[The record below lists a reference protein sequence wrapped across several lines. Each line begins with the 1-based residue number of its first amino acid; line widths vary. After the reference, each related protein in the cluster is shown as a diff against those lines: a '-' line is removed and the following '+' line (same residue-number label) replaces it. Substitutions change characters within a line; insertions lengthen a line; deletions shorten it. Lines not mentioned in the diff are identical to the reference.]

1 MKQKIKKL
9 IKNVSLAHSVK
20 EITINDS
27 HQLNIQFS
35 KLGSFLGKKVM
46 IKDRNSGRRIH
57 ISIENNKCTLPLEE
71 LAELTDS
78 GKLDLYLVGYL
89 MENKIQKR
97 MSFNENLKKVQY
109 VDEPTKR
116 KYSVIKTIKNNI
128 TILSTKTSFN
138 QQVEEIKVLGNNFFI
153 SGNVEDLDNKKPE
166 YAEII
171 FQRRDHK
178 IHVGFPL
185 EFMNSTLD
193 EHYSFQ
199 GIVYLDKLRK
209 DLIINSRWDA
219 LLQLRDI
226 NSAVLYREPINLQ
239 SYKDFE
245 KEEER
250 YVVNIENADNQIT
263 SLYATMG
270 LNSLALWH
278 TDINQFNRTYQIAKG
293 KTVFNQTSQVE
304 PLNNKM
310 VFFESFLG
318 KNYSGNP
325 KYIYEQMLK
334 MSEFKDFTFVWSYNG
349 TNPEEITGNPVIVN
363 RDSEDYYR
371 YLARSKYWVSNI
383 IFPVHKKREG
393 NIYLQTWHGT
403 PLKKLGFDI
412 EIEGPETLAREN
424 FYIESRNWD
433 YLVAANRYSSEIFR
447 RAFKFDEEM
456 LEYGYPA
463 NDIFYQNEK
472 ELAKITHDVK
482 TKLGIPPNKK
492 VILYAPTW
500 RDDEM
505 VGSWEHTFELKFD
518 LNKFYEELN
527 EEYVLVLRM
536 HHLVGDSLVIEDRH
550 KTFVYDCSKYDDI
563 QELYTIADILITDYS
578 SVFFDYANSLKPIL
592 FYAYDFEKYKNNIR
606 GFYLDMEQDLPGPL
620 ITEDKELLKSILNIE
635 EIQGKYKQ
643 SYRAFYDKFCN
654 LENGKASKKVIEEV
668 FVNN

>member
-1 MKQKIKKL
+1 MKKKVKNL
-9 IKNVSLAHSVK
+9 IRNASLAHTVK
-20 EITINDS
+20 EISINDTQ
-27 HQLNIQFS
+27 QLIIEFG
-35 KLGSFLGKKVM
+35 KLKSFLGKKLM
-46 IKDRNSGRRIH
+46 IKDRNSGRRLLL
-57 ISIENNKCTLPLEE
+57 SIENNKCCTTLQEM
-71 LAELTDS
+71 AELTDN
-78 GKLDLYLVGYL
+78 GKLDLYLVSSL
-89 MENKIQKR
+89 LDKKILKR
-97 MSFNENLKKVQY
+97 VAFNSNLKKIHY
-109 VDEPTKR
+109 VDEKTKR

-128 TILSTKTSFN
+128 TIISAKTSFD
-138 QQVEEIKVLGNNFFI
+138 QHVSDLKVLGNNFFI
-153 SGNVEDLDNKKPE
+153 SGVVEDMDNKKPE

-185 EFMNSTLD
+185 EFNSSST
-193 EHYSFQ
+193 EGHYTFQ
-199 GIVYLDKLRK
+199 GIVYLDKLK
-209 DLIINSRWDA
+209 SNLVINSRWDA

-226 NSAVLYREPINLQ
+226 NSGVIYRELINLQ
-239 SYKDFE
+239 SYKNFE
-245 KEEER
+245 REEER
-250 YVVNIENADNQIT
+250 YVVNLEHSDNLIT

-293 KTVFNQTSQVE
+293 KTEYNRIALNE
-304 PLNNKM
+304 PINEKM

-334 MSEFKDFTFVWSYNG
+334 MPEFNDFTFVWSYSG
-349 TNPEEITGNPVIVN
+349 EHPEEISGNPLIVD
-363 RDSEDYYR
+363 RDSLDYYR
-371 YLARSKYWVSNI
+371 YLARAKYWVSNI
-383 IFPVHKKREG
+383 IFPVHNKREG
-393 NIYLQTWHGT
+393 NVYLQTWHGT

-433 YLVAANRYSSEIFR
+433 FLIASNRYSADIFK
-447 RAFKFDEEM
+447 RAFKFEKEM

-463 NDIFYQNEK
+463 NDIFYKEEK
-472 ELAKITHDVK
+472 ELVNIAGKIK
-482 TKLGIPPNKK
+482 GKLGIPSNKK

-505 VGSWEHTFELKFD
+505 TGSWDHTFELKFD
-518 LNKFYEELN
+518 LDKFYQNLS

-536 HHLVGDSLVIEDRH
+536 HHLVGDALVIDEQH
-550 KTFVYDCSKYDDI
+550 KSFIYDCSKYNDI

-606 GFYLDMEQDLPGPL
+606 GFYLDMESDLPGPL
-620 ITEDKELLKSILNIE
+620 IKDGQELLESILHIG
-635 EIQGKYKQ
+635 EIQEMYKQ
-643 SYRAFYDKFCN
+643 DYRKFYDKFCS
-654 LENGKASKKVIEEV
+654 LENGKASKNVIKHV
-668 FVNN
+668 FNR

>member
-1 MKQKIKKL
+1 MKKKMKKL

-20 EITINDS
+20 EVTINDS
-27 HQLNIQFS
+27 HQLNIQFA
-35 KLGSFLGKKVM
+35 KLGSVIGKKVM
-46 IKDRNSGRRIH
+46 IKDRISGRRI
-57 ISIENNKCTLPLEE
+57 IVPIENNKCKIPLDE
-71 LAELTDS
+71 LAELTDN

-89 MENKIQKR
+89 FEQKIQKR
-97 MSFNENLKKVQY
+97 ITFNENLKSVQY

-116 KYSVIKTIKNNI
+116 KYSVIRTVKNNI
-128 TILSTKTSFN
+128 TILSIKTSFN
-138 QQVEEIKVLGNNFFI
+138 QHVEELKVLGKNFFI
-153 SGNVEDLDNKKPE
+153 SGNIEDLDNKKPE
-166 YAEII
+166 FAEII

-185 EFMNSTLD
+185 ELMNSSL
-193 EHYSFQ
+193 EGHYSFQ
-199 GIVYLDKLRK
+199 GIVYLDKLGK
-209 DLIINSRWDA
+209 DLVINSRWDA

-226 NSAVLYREPINLQ
+226 NSVVLCREPINLQ

-250 YVVNIENADNQIT
+250 YVVNIENNENHIT

-278 TDINQFNRTYQIAKG
+278 TDSNQFSRTYQIAKG
-293 KTVFNQTSQVE
+293 KTVFNQTSLVE

-325 KYIYEQMLK
+325 KYIYEQMLR
-334 MSEFKDFTFVWSYNG
+334 MPEFKDFTFVWSYNG
-349 TNPEEITGNPVIVN
+349 NNQEEISGNPLIVN

-393 NIYLQTWHGT
+393 NVYLQTWHGT

-433 YLVAANRYSSEIFR
+433 YLVAANPYSSEIFR
-447 RAFKFDEEM
+447 RAFKFENEM
-456 LEYGYPA
+456 VEYGYPA
-463 NDIFYQNEK
+463 NDIFYQDK
-472 ELAKITHDVK
+472 KALVKTTQDVK
-482 TKLGIPPNKK
+482 AKLGIPSSKK

-518 LNKFYEELN
+518 VNKFFEKLN

-536 HHLVGDSLVIEDRH
+536 HHLVGDSLVIEEKH
-550 KTFVYDCSKYDDI
+550 KSFVYDCSKYDDI

-606 GFYLDMEQDLPGPL
+606 GFYLDMEHDLPGPL
-620 ITEDKELLKSILNIE
+620 IKDEYDLLNSIIDID
-635 EIQGKYKQ
+635 EIQVQ
-643 SYRAFYDKFCN
+643 YRENYQTFYNKFCS

-668 FVNN
+668 FK

>member
-1 MKQKIKKL
+1 MKTKIKRL

-20 EITINDS
+20 EVTINDS
-27 HQLNIQFS
+27 HQLNIHFA
-35 KLGSFLGKKVM
+35 KLGSILGKKVM
-46 IKDRNSGRRIH
+46 IKDRNSGRRVYVP
-57 ISIENNKCTLPLEE
+57 IENNRSMLPLEE
-71 LAELTDS
+71 LADLTDN

-89 MENKIQKR
+89 MEKKIQKR

-109 VDEPTKR
+109 VDDRTKR
-116 KYSVIKTIKNNI
+116 KYSIIRTIKNNI
-128 TILSTKTSFN
+128 TILSSKTSFN
-138 QQVEEIKVLGNNFFI
+138 QQVTEIKTLGSNFFI

-171 FQRRDHK
+171 FQRRDQK

-185 EFMNSTLD
+185 EFLKSKVPG
-193 EHYSFQ
+193 HYSFQ

-209 DLIINSRWDA
+209 SLIINSRWDA

-226 NSAVLYREPINLQ
+226 NSAVLYRDPINLQ

-278 TDINQFNRTYQIAKG
+278 TDLNQFNRTYQIAKG

-325 KYIYEQMLK
+325 KYIYEQMVR
-334 MSEFKDFTFVWSYNG
+334 MPEFKDFTFVWSYSG
-349 TNPEEITGNPVIVN
+349 TNQEEIAGNPVIVN

-433 YLVAANRYSSEIFR
+433 YLVAANQYSSEIFR
-447 RAFKFDEEM
+447 RAFKYDEEM

-463 NDIFYQNEK
+463 NDIFYQNKK
-472 ELAKITHDVK
+472 ELETFTLDVK
-482 TKLGIPPNKK
+482 KKLGIPSNKK

-505 VGSWEHTFELKFD
+505 VGSWDHTFELKFN
-518 LNKFYEELN
+518 LNKFYEELKD
-527 EEYVLVLRM
+527 EYVLVLRM
-536 HHLVGDSLVIEDRH
+536 HHLVGDSLQIDERH
-550 KTFVYDCSKYDDI
+550 SSFVYDCSKYDDI

-578 SVFFDYANSLKPIL
+578 SVFFDYANTLNPML
-592 FYAYDFEKYKNNIR
+592 FYAYDYEKYKDNIR
-606 GFYLDMEQDLPGPL
+606 GFYLDMEEDLPGPV
-620 ITEDKELLKSILNIE
+620 IKDDDALLEAIVNIE
-635 EIQGKYKQ
+635 EIKVEYKDRYQ
-643 SYRAFYDKFCN
+643 TFHQKFCS
-654 LENGKASKKVIEEV
+654 LEDGHASKKVIDKV
-668 FVNN
+668 FKH